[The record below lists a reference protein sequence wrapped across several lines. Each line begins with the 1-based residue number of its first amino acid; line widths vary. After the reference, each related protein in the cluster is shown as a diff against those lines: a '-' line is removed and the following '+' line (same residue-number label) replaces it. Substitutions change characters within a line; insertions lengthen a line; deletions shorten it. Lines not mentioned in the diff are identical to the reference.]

1 MLGNISLKELLKR
14 DNDFLVLISDRGGHK
29 STDIQL
35 ELFEQWQEK
44 QKPLFV
50 VTRPKS
56 DETIGA
62 NWFSEYSR
70 GIIEGAGYEIGEKNI
85 PNFPKAK
92 MITLN
97 DLTIGF
103 VMYASL
109 SNKYKSNYFD
119 GFETVEYIILEE
131 CVEENE
137 ASNYKGVIK
146 QLMSIG
152 STVCRKNKRRFLLLG
167 NDIVLDNKNPSILD
181 ELGLWTELKYN
192 EIVRSEYHR
201 QDDYKKDG
209 IYKVDCWYFGDSDIV
224 PNFMLPIGD
233 IYALKETDTIIKSIP
248 EYTFR
253 LKGEIYYTNY
263 IQISK
268 NPTKIIYVSKN
279 QSDYNLQDLFIK
291 ELGEFLKTDDDIRL
305 LLLREY
311 GVMTSPKENALTIL
325 YQNWLNRNNKRDSS
339 LISVTCDFDKFKELK
354 GVDFFT
360 SSDYKTILNFRRF
373 FEHNPV
379 CYQDRAIKS
388 LLER

>member
-14 DNDFLVLISDRGGHK
+14 DNDFLVLLSDRGGHK

-70 GIIEGAGYEIGEKNI
+70 GIIEGVGYEIGEKNI

-209 IYKVDCWYFGDSDIV
+209 IYKVDC
-224 PNFMLPIGD
+224 
-233 IYALKETDTIIKSIP
+233 
-248 EYTFR
+248 
-253 LKGEIYYTNY
+253 
-263 IQISK
+263 
-268 NPTKIIYVSKN
+268 
-279 QSDYNLQDLFIK
+279 
-291 ELGEFLKTDDDIRL
+291 
-305 LLLREY
+305 
-311 GVMTSPKENALTIL
+311 
-325 YQNWLNRNNKRDSS
+325 
-339 LISVTCDFDKFKELK
+339 
-354 GVDFFT
+354 
-360 SSDYKTILNFRRF
+360 
-373 FEHNPV
+373 
-379 CYQDRAIKS
+379 
-388 LLER
+388 